1 MTRGMKNFIKKF
13 RRGLSGFAL
22 AAVLG
27 ACAAQPMTKN
37 VINDIGGLVDINRFQ
52 YYISAD
58 IRLTATERIREP
70 DFDKRGGASV
80 RETAFRDVVII
91 SKNTMGVLM
100 DSRVDEE
107 DGLLTLE
114 ICFEE
119 KAVDSAKRITFK
131 QEGPGLE
138 HKFYVVY
145 SDPRRRIMKY
155 GETEYG
161 LETNTGERAYLNIR
175 INKSRIEKERIRRVK
190 GRRVEY

>member
-1 MTRGMKNFIKKF
+1 MRGITFIKKF
-13 RRGLSGFAL
+13 QRGVLAGLVFSMAL
-22 AAVLG
+22 AA
-27 ACAAQPMTKN
+27 CSSQPMTKN
-37 VINDIGGLVDINRFQ
+37 IINDIGGLVDINRFQ
-52 YYISAD
+52 YYVSAD

-100 DSRVDEE
+100 DSRTDEE
-107 DGLLTLE
+107 DGLLILE

-119 KAVDSAKRITFK
+119 KAVDSDKRITFK

-155 GETEYG
+155 GEIEYG
-161 LETNTGERAYLNIR
+161 LETNTGERAYLNIK
-175 INKSRIEKERIRRVK
+175 INKSKIEKERIRKVK
-190 GRRVEY
+190 GRRIEY